1 MSLCIGHTAVDIT
14 AEKIL
19 PILKSPVVLFTGSRD
34 ITLPL
39 QRTCGGD
46 IVDGHCKYGDYTA
59 RQKRSI
65 RAIIESPMI
74 ERWNAEN
81 LVSPHPTKMAP
92 MPLGFFPAHCQNDG
106 VRKVNTF
113 DAEADLEWGVCSNV
127 WKTIRGA
134 GSVPLLERPLV
145 MACSGHVRD
154 SPDYDHRR
162 ALASHC
168 AENGPWSSFAIAP
181 QEETDFEKFLTF
193 LSGTSFTACAHGGGS
208 DPAPKAFEAIAAGSI
223 PIITSSA
230 LDGAYR
236 KLPVVVIDS
245 WDDASALTEENL
257 AAWREQLAPHFEKVR
272 RTELERRL
280 TLDFWYSE
288 SLRGTS
294 AAPAAPTSKEADDW
308 WIDARALKR
317 APMAVLHVG
326 PHKMGS
332 SSIQAGIA
340 TFKYELAKDGFD
352 VPGIKSGRQ
361 RLGAVAA
368 QLRCFH
374 KPSHTVNATINESN
388 LLFPSPMLCKDKDVR
403 AGWKNLL
410 RAVEQAHSRGR
421 SLMLS
426 TEDFDLPE
434 VDLEQLAEALHDF
447 NLTTVVM
454 LRPFFSWIGS
464 IHGQVAGR
472 DLRGVRNSGQDVHYL
487 LQCVAEEEGVEKA
500 ACGTLKDKPLSEV
513 AEQYTPLVDWLTEAT
528 IANPDPHPHPHPKPS
543 PSPKPLKIDKK

>member
-1 MSLCIGHTAVDIT
+1 MAVAALAGWLAASGALDATASDKGVIAPGAALSKRGERHSATSVLHDSLLELHSTRVQGITCKHTGAIPTGLARRCDWVLMNSTNAGLIKYRSPPRTIFVSLCIGHTAVDIT

-162 ALASHC
+162 ALASNC

-257 AAWREQLAPHFEKVR
+257 AAWREKLAPHFEKVR

-294 AAPAAPTSKEADDW
+294 AAPAAPTSKEADDCGST
-308 WIDARALKR
+308 RAL
-317 APMAVLHVG
+317 
-326 PHKMGS
+326 
-332 SSIQAGIA
+332 
-340 TFKYELAKDGFD
+340 
-352 VPGIKSGRQ
+352 
-361 RLGAVAA
+361 
-368 QLRCFH
+368 
-374 KPSHTVNATINESN
+374 
-388 LLFPSPMLCKDKDVR
+388 
-403 AGWKNLL
+403 
-410 RAVEQAHSRGR
+410 
-421 SLMLS
+421 
-426 TEDFDLPE
+426 
-434 VDLEQLAEALHDF
+434 
-447 NLTTVVM
+447 
-454 LRPFFSWIGS
+454 
-464 IHGQVAGR
+464 
-472 DLRGVRNSGQDVHYL
+472 
-487 LQCVAEEEGVEKA
+487 
-500 ACGTLKDKPLSEV
+500 
-513 AEQYTPLVDWLTEAT
+513 
-528 IANPDPHPHPHPKPS
+528 
-543 PSPKPLKIDKK
+543 